1 MSVKKNI
8 IFIIICFGF
17 FYFLNEEKGS
27 LFKIIYKDNNA
38 SLEEKVNKKIRLYN
52 SHPSGEPL
60 PLKKDT
66 KLLSKSNGVIYKLID
81 PIIVPGIK
89 DGNPGY
95 IDVEVE
101 TTKKELKELDNEE
114 SIITIPGLN
123 STDYFE
129 TTWGELTNNKKL
141 KEEIQKTE
149 TLVSG
154 IIEKDTIWELKNSPY
169 IVVGNIFIPESVILL
184 IEPGVEII
192 VKGNYAFLI
201 EGEIKMIGK
210 KKSPIRLNNI
220 NF

>member
-1 MSVKKNI
+1 MSFKKI
-8 IFIIICFGF
+8 IILIIICFGF

-27 LFKIIYKDNNA
+27 LFKMIFKDNNA
-38 SLEEKVNKKIRLYN
+38 SLGEKVNKKIRLYN

-60 PLKKDT
+60 PLKKNT
-66 KLLSKSNGVIYKLID
+66 KLLSKSNGIIYKLID
-81 PIIVPGIK
+81 PVIVPGIK

-95 IDVEVE
+95 IDVDVE
-101 TTKKELKELDNEE
+101 TTKKELDNEE

-129 TTWGELTNNKKL
+129 TTWGELINNKKL
-141 KEEIQKTE
+141 KEEVQKTE

-154 IIEKDTIWELKNSPY
+154 IIERDTIWELKNSPY

>member
-1 MSVKKNI
+1 MSFKK
-8 IFIIICFGF
+8 IIILIIVCFGF

-27 LFKIIYKDNNA
+27 LFKMIFKDNNA
-38 SLEEKVNKKIRLYN
+38 SLGEKVNKKIRLYN

-66 KLLSKSNGVIYKLID
+66 KLLSKSNGVIYKLIE

-95 IDVEVE
+95 IDVDVE
-101 TTKKELKELDNEE
+101 TTKKELDNEE

-129 TTWGELTNNKKL
+129 TTWGESINNKKL
-141 KEEIQKTE
+141 KEEVQKTE

-154 IIEKDTIWELKNSPY
+154 IIERDTIWELKNSPY

-210 KKSPIRLNNI
+210 KKSLIRLNNI